1 VLEARRQ
8 YAGQLLY
15 KKLNQHF
22 RYSEAMPWH
31 KGQSGNPGG
40 LTKGA
45 RRKLSDVFIR
55 TFARDWEAHGEE
67 VIRRVR
73 EEDSAVYFKGDLASL
88 RCQRMSRPQGKG
100 RYSIL
105 AAQDVTKCSA
115 STISGGETPFA
126 DTSKGVCFFRV
137 PLNFCANDV
146 QR

>member
-1 VLEARRQ
+1 M
-8 YAGQLLY
+8 LY
-15 KKLNQHF
+15 NQLNQPLV
-22 RYSEAMPWH
+22 YSEAMPWQN
-31 KGQSGNPGG
+31 GQSGNAGG
-40 LTKGA
+40 LSKGS
-45 RRKLSDVFIR
+45 RRKLMDVFIR
-55 TFARDWEAHGEE
+55 AFARDWEAHGEE
-67 VIRRVR
+67 AIRRVR

-105 AAQDVTKCSA
+105 AAQDVTKYSA
-115 STISGGETPFA
+115 STIPGGGTPFA